1 MAKRFTDTDLWQKE
15 WFLRLPDLQRSLFLY
30 IKDNCD
36 CCGVYEANYM
46 LLSFIFRKEIT
57 KEDILAINETK
68 TQIEF
73 LNTNK
78 FFLIDFCSFQ
88 YGELK
93 PSCKPHLK
101 VIETLKKHSLFERV
115 CKPFTKGI
123 NTLEEKE
130 KEKEEEKDKEKE
142 QLKEEEKK
150 ENQVKEKKENDK
162 PINEEMRKRL
172 EEMLREQNKRQEE
185 YIESG

>member
-1 MAKRFTDTDLWQKE
+1 MAKRFTDTDLWKKE

-115 CKPFTKGI
+115 SKGYPKGI
-123 NTLEEKE
+123 QTLEEKG

-150 ENQVKEKKENDK
+150 ENIK

-172 EEMLREQNKRQEE
+172 EELLRAQNKLQEE

>member
-150 ENQVKEKKENDK
+150 ENIK

-172 EEMLREQNKRQEE
+172 EELLRAQNKAQEE

>member
-150 ENQVKEKKENDK
+150 EKVK

-172 EEMLREQNKRQEE
+172 EELLRAQNKLQEE